1 MWSIYCLMQ
10 RVRGSRI
17 HIVLCV
23 DGIMQRRTVTL
34 GDIRNAHSGLRG
46 SHSERPW
53 NVHEWPTLHSAIAQ
67 SHFRSCTRT
76 VRSESTKKKH
86 THIFHGHILIPGSSL
101 RHEIPTVEPWLREP
115 RAHYLMAKKPFQKRM
130 EVVAHTHT
138 HCRLPLCTILF
149 NTSFII
155 MKRILKNILSSATE
169 QIKNAWRW
177 K

>member
-1 MWSIYCLMQ
+1 MMAKHSSMLSLQMWSIYCLMQ

-23 DGIMQRRTVTL
+23 DGIMQCRTVTL

-86 THIFHGHILIPGSSL
+86 TYFPWPYINSWLQPPPRNSYRRTMATRTPGALFDGKETVSKTHGGCC
-101 RHEIPTVEPWLREP
+101 T
-115 RAHYLMAKKPFQKRM
+115 
-130 EVVAHTHT
+130 HTHT
-138 HCRLPLCTILF
+138 L
-149 NTSFII
+149 SFAALHDII
-155 MKRILKNILSSATE
+155 
-169 QIKNAWRW
+169 
-177 K
+177 